1 MAEAENPVAVDART
15 ESDTETRHEKNR
27 QLYEGE
33 ESVTYWSEQTGLMPV
48 EGLVFGRH
56 LRKDMDILDLGVG
69 GGRTTPYLSELANKY
84 VGLDYA
90 EGMVEACRRRFPE
103 LTFHHAD
110 AADLSPFGDTS
121 FDAVVF
127 SFGGID
133 YLTPPA
139 KRERCLAECRR
150 VLRPGGVLIIS
161 RHNPRAI
168 VRLPGRHGQAGS
180 PVSPLKAVVA
190 VPLWAVR
197 RSVRMVPTRAFWQG
211 DGMIEQPAHG
221 FNSPV
226 LPWSRS
232 QRAARGKEGIFTEM
246 ATPRRVR
253 EELQRCGFDP
263 VQTEGAAYPKSAFPL
278 TTNWYYYAAIKR

>member
-1 MAEAENPVAVDART
+1 MAAIAMAAMTADTDAPG
-15 ESDTETRHEKNR
+15 DARHEKNR
-27 QLYEGE
+27 QRYEDQGF
-33 ESVTYWSEQTGLMPV
+33 VAYWAEQTELLPV
-48 EGLVFGRH
+48 ERLVFGRQ
-56 LRKDMDILDLGVG
+56 LRPGMDILDLGVG
-69 GGRTTPYLSELANKY
+69 GGRTTPYLSELADKY

-90 EGMVEACRRRFPE
+90 EGMVAVCRQRFPD

-110 AADLSPFGDTS
+110 AADLSLFGDSS

-127 SFGGID
+127 SLGGID

-139 KRERCLAECRR
+139 KRERCLAECHR

-168 VRLPGRHGQAGS
+168 VRLPGRPGQVGT
-180 PVSPLKAVVA
+180 PVSARRAVVA
-190 VPLWAVR
+190 VPLWALR
-197 RSVRMVPTRAFWQG
+197 RSVRMVPTRAFWSG
-211 DGMIEQPAHG
+211 SGMVEQPPHG

-232 QRAARGKEGIFTEM
+232 QRAARSKEGVFTEM

-253 EELQRCGFDP
+253 EELRRAGFDP
-263 VQTEGAAYPKSAFPL
+263 VQTEDAAYPQRRFPL
-278 TTNWYYYAAIKR
+278 AANWYYYAAVRR

>member
-1 MAEAENPVAVDART
+1 MAAM
-15 ESDTETRHEKNR
+15 TREVGASNQTHHEKNR
-27 QLYEGE
+27 RMYEGHE
-33 ESVTYWSEQTGLMPV
+33 AVSYWSEQTELMPV
-48 EGLVFGRH
+48 EQLVFGRH
-56 LRKDMDILDLGVG
+56 LRRGMDVLDLGVG

-90 EGMVEACRRRFPE
+90 EGMVEACRQRFPD

-110 AADLSPFGDTS
+110 AADLSPFGDSS
-121 FDAVVF
+121 FDAIVF

-168 VRLPGRHGQAGS
+168 VRLPGRHGQAGT
-180 PVSPLKAVVA
+180 PVGRLRALVA

-197 RSVRMVPTRAFWQG
+197 RSIRMVPTRAFWSG
-211 DGMIEQPAHG
+211 EGMVEQPPHG

-232 QRAARGKEGIFTEM
+232 QRAARSKEGIFTEM

-253 EELQRCGFDP
+253 DELERAVFDHL
-263 VQTEGAAYPKSAFPL
+263 QTEGAAYPKRAFPL
-278 TTNWYYYAAIKR
+278 TTNWYYYAAVKRS